1 MLIDSLP
8 VVGDRELTR
17 DAAIRAGLWH
27 IRKGLYA
34 TIAGA
39 RPSGTT
45 ALLEDIA
52 VPVTDLGETCTALQS
67 LFDEFGYDTAVIFG
81 HAKDGNIHFL
91 ITEDFAAEGRLEL
104 YREFTERMVELVLG
118 RGGTLK
124 AEHGTGRIMAPF
136 VRRQYGETLFDI
148 MLEIKRAFDPLGTL
162 NPGVVLTLDAE
173 LHLRNLK
180 ATSSVESEVDR
191 CVECGYCEPG
201 GPSRGVTTTP
211 RQRIVVRRALTDA
224 RQRGDTALVSELEK
238 EQRYQVIDTCAV
250 DGMCETACPV
260 RINTGDLVRRLRSEE
275 APAVARAG
283 WKFAAKHWDALT
295 TVASGAMTVAR
306 AVPSPLVVV
315 PNTLARSVV
324 DTDVLPLWSPELPGG
339 GARRHRGGDIDPAS
353 TAVVFSA
360 CVGTMFGAVDDSP
373 GVAIA
378 FRNLLA
384 KAGVVTSEPA
394 GLRGLCC
401 GTPWKSKGML
411 DGYGSM
417 VESTISSL
425 LEATDGGRLPV
436 VCDNSSCTEGLV
448 HALETYQHEHPGAAA
463 QLRFIDAVD
472 FVAEVVLDR
481 IEITDRVG
489 SVALHPTC
497 SSTRLG
503 SNTNLWIVA
512 DAVAESV
519 TVPDD
524 WGCCAFAG
532 DRGLLHPELT
542 ASATHLESAELAAGT
557 FDDHVSCN
565 RTCEIGMTRATGE
578 PYRQVLE
585 LLDEHA
591 R

>member
-17 DAAIRAGLWH
+17 DAAIRAGLRH

-295 TVASGAMTVAR
+295 LCRVRRDDRRQSRAESAR
-306 AVPSPLVVV
+306 RRAQH
-315 PNTLARSVV
+315 ARSLGRRHGRAAALVAG
-324 DTDVLPLWSPELPGG
+324 TPGRR
-339 GARRHRGGDIDPAS
+339 GAAAPRRRHRS
-353 TAVVFSA
+353 
-360 CVGTMFGAVDDSP
+360 
-373 GVAIA
+373 
-378 FRNLLA
+378 R
-384 KAGVVTSEPA
+384 
-394 GLRGLCC
+394 
-401 GTPWKSKGML
+401 
-411 DGYGSM
+411 
-417 VESTISSL
+417 
-425 LEATDGGRLPV
+425 
-436 VCDNSSCTEGLV
+436 
-448 HALETYQHEHPGAAA
+448 
-463 QLRFIDAVD
+463 
-472 FVAEVVLDR
+472 LDR
-481 IEITDRVG
+481 
-489 SVALHPTC
+489 
-497 SSTRLG
+497 
-503 SNTNLWIVA
+503 
-512 DAVAESV
+512 
-519 TVPDD
+519 
-524 WGCCAFAG
+524 
-532 DRGLLHPELT
+532 RGLLGVRRH
-542 ASATHLESAELAAGT
+542 
-557 FDDHVSCN
+557 HV
-565 RTCEIGMTRATGE
+565 RR
-578 PYRQVLE
+578 R
-585 LLDEHA
+585 